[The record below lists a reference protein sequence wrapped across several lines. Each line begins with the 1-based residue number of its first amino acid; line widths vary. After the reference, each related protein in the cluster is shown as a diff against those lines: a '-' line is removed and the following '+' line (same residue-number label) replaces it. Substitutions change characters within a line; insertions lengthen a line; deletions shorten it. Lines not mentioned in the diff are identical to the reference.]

1 VPLDKTVKRRQYHLD
16 YYHAHIVKRREQ
28 RLRSKMRCR
37 VEREFRRMKW
47 SLAQWKY
54 RARAMGI
61 DV

>member
-1 VPLDKTVKRRQYHLD
+1 LKRRAYHVA
-16 YYHAHIVKRREQ
+16 YYAANIVKRREQ